1 MRICI
6 DYRTHYRYGA
16 PAKSIIQLL
25 KLTPRAHEGQ
35 RVVRWR
41 IDIDTDARLSKGE
54 DALGN
59 ISHVA
64 LVAGPVSELEVQVS
78 GEIETW
84 DTQGIVAGAV
94 ERFPPEVFLRS
105 TDLTMPEADLQ
116 AFARETVGVRIN
128 GGGDELDRL
137 HRLMEGVHAEVA
149 FDVEPTHSATTA
161 AEAFDLKRGV
171 CQDLSHIFI
180 ACARSLGVPARYVSG
195 HLSRQDGPIVQE
207 AAHAW
212 AEAHVPGLGW
222 VGFDPANSVC
232 PTPAYVR
239 VAIGLDYLGAAP
251 VRGSRAGGGKEQMDV
266 RLQVS
271 HTERQTQS

>member
-1 MRICI
+1 MRILV
-6 DYRTHYRYGA
+6 DYTTHYRYGA

-25 KLTPRAHEGQ
+25 RLTPRPHEGQ
-35 RVVRWR
+35 RVARWR
-41 IDIDTDARLSKGE
+41 IDIDADAKLSKGE

-59 ISHVA
+59 ITHLA
-64 LVAGPVSELEVQVS
+64 TIAGPVNELQLQVS

-84 DTQGIVAGAV
+84 DTHGMVRGAV

-105 TDLTMPEADLQ
+105 TDLTHADASLV
-116 AFARETVGVRIN
+116 AFARDSAPIN
-128 GGGDELDRL
+128 GDDLERL
-137 HRLMEGVHAEVA
+137 HRLMNALHREVT
-149 FDVEPTHSATTA
+149 FDTEPTHAATTA
-161 AEAFDLKRGV
+161 VQAFNLKRGV

-180 ACARSLGVPARYVSG
+180 AAVRALGMPARYVSG
-195 HLSRQDGPIVQE
+195 HLAREDGPLVQE

-212 AEAHVPGLGW
+212 VEAHVPALGW

-239 VAIGLDYLGAAP
+239 VAVGLDYLGAAP
-251 VRGSRAGGGKEQMDV
+251 VRGSRAGGGEERMDV

-271 HTERQTQS
+271 HAERQTQS

>member
-1 MRICI
+1 MRIVV
-6 DYRTHYRYGA
+6 DYSTHYRYGA
-16 PAKSIIQLL
+16 PAKSIIQVLR
-25 KLTPRAHEGQ
+25 LTPRPHEGQ

-41 IDIDTDARLSKGE
+41 IDIDADAKLDKGE

-59 ISHVA
+59 LTHV
-64 LVAGPVSELEVQVS
+64 VSIPGPVSELEVRVC

-84 DTQGIVAGAV
+84 DTHGVIRGAV
-94 ERFPPEVFLRS
+94 ERFPPDVFLRS
-105 TDLTMPEADLQ
+105 TALTAPDAALLD
-116 AFARETVGVRIN
+116 FARTCAP
-128 GGGDELDRL
+128 DALDPLERL
-137 HRLMEGVHAEVA
+137 HALMGALHREVA
-149 FDVEPTHSATTA
+149 FDTEPTQATTTA
-161 AEAFDLKRGV
+161 AEAFALKRGV

-180 ACARSLGVPARYVSG
+180 AAARALGAPARYVSG
-195 HLSRQDGPIVQE
+195 HLSRQEGAIVQE

-222 VGFDPANSVC
+222 VGFDPVNIVC

-251 VRGSRAGGGKEQMDV
+251 VRGSRAGGGEERMDV

-271 HTERQTQS
+271 HAERQTQS